1 MYSSALYQV
10 LLLVLII
17 ASIALIFVLVRM
29 YLILTDLNDSSRKIK
44 IIVDDVCSTVTS
56 IKSSVSEYQTII
68 KGFIITLTSI
78 SGIKELINKFQN
90 KSEERE

>member
-17 ASIALIFVLVRM
+17 ATIALIFVLVRM

-44 IIVDDVCSTVTS
+44 IIIDDVYSTVTS
-56 IKSSVSEYQTII
+56 IKSSVLEYQTMI
-68 KGFIITLTSI
+68 KGFILTITSI
-78 SGIKELINKFQN
+78 SGIKELINKFKN
-90 KSEERE
+90 KSDD